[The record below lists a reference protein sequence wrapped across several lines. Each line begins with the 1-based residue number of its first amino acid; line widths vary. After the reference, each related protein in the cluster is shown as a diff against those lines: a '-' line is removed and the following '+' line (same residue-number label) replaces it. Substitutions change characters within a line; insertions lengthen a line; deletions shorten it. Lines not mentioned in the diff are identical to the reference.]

1 MSDAREQRGQDIAK
15 VAILA
20 RNPNGSWLVPSMSG
34 NGKYVVNIDGEK
46 PTCTCPDCGNGH
58 KCKHIFAVEF
68 AMKRETTYH
77 TDGSVTVTETVE
89 IKATERKTYRQN
101 WPAYNEAQTNEQ
113 DDFQQLLADLCSGIQ
128 TPPAK
133 SPKGG
138 RPSLSLADA
147 TFSVVFKVYS
157 TFSGRRFISDLRAA
171 HADGKIKKLPHFNS
185 VLNYL
190 DNPAMTPI
198 LERLIIESS
207 KPLAEVESDFAI
219 DSTGFTSSRFVRWYD
234 VKYRTIKQEHDWVK
248 AHFICGV
255 KTNVIT
261 AVEIRDRNAN
271 DIQFLPGLLAE
282 TAKNFKVKELS
293 ADSAYGSLE
302 NFNAINAVGA
312 TPFVA
317 FKSST
322 TGAAGGLFKKAFHF
336 FCFNKDEFFAHYHKR
351 SNVESTVMMIK
362 AKFRDHVR
370 SKTDVAMKNE
380 VLAKILCHNI
390 CCLISA
396 FYELGIDASF
406 WENPT
411 SI

>member
-1 MSDAREQRGQDIAK
+1 MNNAREQRGQDIAK
-15 VAILA
+15 VAVLA

-34 NGKYVVNIDGEK
+34 NGKYVVNVADGK
-46 PTCTCPDCGNGH
+46 QSCTCPDCEKGN

-68 AMKRETTYH
+68 AMKRETTH
-77 TDGSVTVTETVE
+77 NADGSVTVTETVE
-89 IKATERKTYRQN
+89 LKATKRTTYKQN

-113 DDFQQLLADLCSGIQ
+113 DDFQQLLADLWSGIQ

-138 RPSLSLADA
+138 RPSLSLSDA

-171 HADGKIKKLPHFNS
+171 HADGRITRLPHFNS
-185 VLNYL
+185 VLGYL

-207 KPLAEVESDFAI
+207 KPLAAVESDFAI
-219 DSTGFTSSRFVRWYD
+219 DSTGFTSSRFHRWYD
-234 VKYRTIKQEHDWVK
+234 HKYGSFKQEHDWVK

-255 KTNVIT
+255 KTNVVT
-261 AVEIRDRNAN
+261 AVDIRDRNAN
-271 DIQFLPGLLAE
+271 DIQFLPSLVE
-282 TAKNFKVKELS
+282 QTAKNFTMKELS
-293 ADSAYGSLE
+293 ADCAYGSVE
-302 NFNAINAVGA
+302 NFNAIDKAGAV
-312 TPFVA
+312 PYVQ
-317 FKSST
+317 FKTST
-322 TGAAGGLFKKAFHF
+322 TGAAGGLFKKAFHY
-336 FCFNKDEFFAHYHKR
+336 FCFNRETFLAHYHKR
-351 SNVESTVMMIK
+351 SNIESTVSMIK

-370 SKTDVAMKNE
+370 SKTDVAMKNG

-396 FYELGIDASF
+396 FYELKIDATF
-406 WENPT
+406 WGAT
-411 SI
+411 A